1 MDAASGYLDALA
13 DAIALTRS
21 ACEHDHVAAAV
32 LLSHGDAAE
41 TADCPARMLAA
52 LLAAQ
57 VGGCPDCRAR
67 VLGIWQEDVRAARMS
82 GCS

>member
-1 MDAASGYLDALA
+1 
-13 DAIALTRS
+13 
-21 ACEHDHVAAAV
+21 VAAAV

-52 LLAAQ
+52 Q
-57 VGGCPDCRAR
+57 VGGCPDCHAR